1 MHSPEDIE
9 FIDSIEKAL
18 EIILRLADSF
28 TQYLD
33 GCFDSTGPY
42 FIVNSGLVWNKIIQL
57 RKRGIR
63 LRYITEITN
72 ENIFSCRKLM
82 THVEVRHIEGIKGNF
97 GISDGKECHFH
108 LAQNEGEP
116 PTQMIL
122 ISNRSF
128 VRQQQSM
135 FNALWGRATPAEIKM
150 RQLDESEQD
159 FTETI
164 TNHIEAQK
172 RVFELVDS
180 ANREILFFYSSS
192 YPVYQEKRE
201 REFKNLLRQ
210 AAIKRDVKVRIL
222 TSVDYNIE
230 GTQANSEMLAEKEN
244 QINFQC
250 FKLAS
255 QTENTTF
262 LIIDRKFSLAV
273 PSSV

>member
-1 MHSPEDIE
+1 VSANDGFPEEIE
-9 FIDSIEKAL
+9 FIDGIEKAL

-63 LRYITEITN
+63 LRYITEIIN
-72 ENIFSCRKLM
+72 ENLFSCRKLM

-122 ISNRSF
+122 ISNSSF

-135 FNALWGRATPAEIKM
+135 FDAIWGRATPAEIKI
-150 RQLDESEQD
+150 RQLEEREQA

-164 TNHIEAQK
+164 TDPIEAQK
-172 RVFELVDS
+172 RCSDHFVEYTLIFM
-180 ANREILFFYSSS
+180 
-192 YPVYQEKRE
+192 
-201 REFKNLLRQ
+201 
-210 AAIKRDVKVRIL
+210 KVM
-222 TSVDYNIE
+222 TVE
-230 GTQANSEMLAEKEN
+230 
-244 QINFQC
+244 
-250 FKLAS
+250 
-255 QTENTTF
+255 
-262 LIIDRKFSLAV
+262 
-273 PSSV
+273 